1 MTENFIDAKYD
12 VTKKS
17 RIIRFYESNKIL
29 IYSILIILV
38 IIFVALSYYFENKK
52 EKKILLSEN
61 YVQAKIYIEK
71 DDKIRAKEILKDLIL
86 ANDSTYSALSF
97 FLMLDQKL
105 INDYNEISD
114 LFNHLLKNNEF
125 NKEIKNL
132 LIFKKALLSSNYIKE
147 SELLESLEPLTK
159 NESLWKPHALILL
172 GDYFMAKKEFLKA
185 KDFYKEIFLIK
196 DLQQNFYEEAL
207 FKIALIEND

>member
-71 DDKIRAKEILKDLIL
+71 DDFTPLVAK
-86 ANDSTYSALSF
+86 
-97 FLMLDQKL
+97 
-105 INDYNEISD
+105 
-114 LFNHLLKNNEF
+114 
-125 NKEIKNL
+125 
-132 LIFKKALLSSNYIKE
+132 
-147 SELLESLEPLTK
+147 LEAYGASL
-159 NESLWKPHALILL
+159 
-172 GDYFMAKKEFLKA
+172 
-185 KDFYKEIFLIK
+185 
-196 DLQQNFYEEAL
+196 
-207 FKIALIEND
+207 